1 MNKLS
6 RHGFC
11 GNIDLS
17 AKQREVQLRVESLHQ
32 EHDNEE
38 KLDFFEN
45 FCQEKWVKDQLY
57 FCLLVIL
64 ALFSKI

>member
-45 FCQEKWVKDQLY
+45 FL
-57 FCLLVIL
+57 
-64 ALFSKI
+64 SKNG

>member
-32 EHDNEE
+32 ERDNEE
-38 KLDFFEN
+38 KLDFFEK
-45 FCQEKWVKDQLY
+45 FCQEMGKRSVV
-57 FCLLVIL
+57 LLSVGNIGT
-64 ALFSKI
+64 FQ

>member
-45 FCQEKWVKDQLY
+45 FCQKMGKRSVV
-57 FCLLVIL
+57 LLSVGNIGT
-64 ALFSKI
+64 FQ